1 MSRPDFSFPQIAT
14 GDLDIAVVGQLPAAN
29 LSLGDEFEPGPVEV
43 IGFEAAFRRWGLG
56 EQNLEN
62 APGNAH
68 HTFIFAART
77 NTHSITSSAIEVIKG
92 GIVKPSAL
100 AVFPL
105 IKNSNLVGCSTG
117 KSDGLA
123 PSRIFVT

>member
-1 MSRPDFSFPQIAT
+1 MSRPDLSFTQVAT
-14 GDLDIAVVGQLPAAN
+14 GDLDVAIVGQLPAAN
-29 LSLGDEFEPGPVEV
+29 LSLGDKFEPSPVNV
-43 IGFEAAFRRWGLG
+43 IAFDAPFWRWGLG
-56 EQNLEN
+56 EQNLED
-62 APGNAH
+62 APGNADH
-68 HTFIFAART
+68 ALILAART

-92 GIVKPSAL
+92 GIVKPSAF

-123 PSRIFVT
+123 PFRILAT